1 MCIVYIYLY
10 YLACEEE
17 LDDMDFLEDVVD
29 MPNEIPLVINVG
41 SVISF
46 TESLRSDTLQSCPNF
61 EGDIRM
67 DFLFDW
73 WDFFCLFSLLATF
86 FEVSLL
92 SMSGLTLFDSK
103 FGVFITA
110 SAHTSKASLAPSYPH
125 LLSIVSRSLCKLLL
139 IHKYS
144 SWYIIL
150 IDAEIFMIN
159 LLYLASYLSQHN
171 LQLRFHNISPTPV
184 RMMLAFFQ
192 LSPTLPTFLDRNVGL
207 LDTRIKPHGA
217 DVFYWISDFEFLV
230 STYSLHC
237 KGNQDPIFYS
247 KVEIHQH
254 LDMKETWSSHETE
267 NLNHRK

>member
-1 MCIVYIYLY
+1 MKRFTTNVLSYTCRYIDICIVYIYLY
-10 YLACEEE
+10 YLACEDE

-29 MPNEIPLVINVG
+29 MPNDIPLVINVG
-41 SVISF
+41 SVISL

-92 SMSGLTLFDSK
+92 FMSGLTLFDSK

-144 SWYIIL
+144 SWYII
-150 IDAEIFMIN
+150 
-159 LLYLASYLSQHN
+159 
-171 LQLRFHNISPTPV
+171 
-184 RMMLAFFQ
+184 
-192 LSPTLPTFLDRNVGL
+192 
-207 LDTRIKPHGA
+207 K
-217 DVFYWISDFEFLV
+217 
-230 STYSLHC
+230 
-237 KGNQDPIFYS
+237 
-247 KVEIHQH
+247 
-254 LDMKETWSSHETE
+254 
-267 NLNHRK
+267 